1 MLSKI
6 SCLGSNY
13 AYNMLKRE
21 QNLGSNY
28 AYMLKASAKI
38 FYVKSLKTV
47 KNSRVAFKLRSI

>member
-1 MLSKI
+1 
-6 SCLGSNY
+6 
-13 AYNMLKRE
+13 MLKRE

-47 KNSRVAFKLRSI
+47 KNSRVAFKLRSMKSAN